1 MKLKVLILAV
11 ALVLPGGPALAQDT
25 TPPPR
30 AVVEAIA
37 ERIRDQYFSVERGD
51 AIADALEAEAA
62 SGQYDGYSDPRDL
75 AAALSARLRP
85 EDAHFVVLHDPA
97 GPAAGPGSGG
107 VRSQGADIQRL
118 SNYGFTRV
126 EVLPGNI
133 GLIEMRSFA
142 NIDFGNRNDPARR
155 AADAALALVA
165 HTDAVIFDL
174 RANGG
179 GSPAMVGYLVSAF
192 TPPDADIYNV
202 FHNRDGTRRESPRVY
217 YAAPRLDVPLYIVTS
232 PRTGSAAEAFP
243 YTLQAAGRAT
253 VVGEA
258 TGGASNPGG
267 MVPIPGGFMV
277 FISGGSPINPIT
289 GRNWEGTG
297 VIPDVEAPAAVALN
311 QTQRLALGQV
321 LAAHPDRTDAAW
333 ALSAF
338 RTWTGGPVPLAD
350 YAGTYGPL
358 TVSVEDQALV
368 VRRGRRPPMVLAPV
382 EADLFFISGDPLM
395 RFAFEREPS
404 GRVIAVEQR
413 PVFGPGMRQRRSD

>member
-1 MKLKVLILAV
+1 MKLRALILAA
-11 ALVLPGGPALAQDT
+11 ALALPGGPAPAQDAAR
-25 TPPPR
+25 PR

-37 ERIRDQYFSVERGD
+37 ERIRDQYFSIERGD
-51 AIADALEAEAA
+51 AIADALEAESA
-62 SGQYDGYSDPRDL
+62 SGRYDAFTDPRDL
-75 AAALSARLRP
+75 AAELSARLRP

-97 GPAAGPGSGG
+97 GPAASPGSGG
-107 VRSQGADIQRL
+107 VRSQGTDIQRL

-142 NIDFGNRNDPARR
+142 NIDFGNPDDPARR

-165 HTDAVIFDL
+165 HTDAVIFDV
-174 RANGG
+174 RNNGG

-202 FHNRDGTRRESPRVY
+202 FHNRDGTRRETPRIY
-217 YAAPRLDVPLYIVTS
+217 YSAPRLETPLYVLTS
-232 PRTGSAAEAFP
+232 ARSGSAAEAFP

-253 VVGEA
+253 IVGET

-267 MVPIPGGFMV
+267 MFPIPGGFMV
-277 FISGGSPINPIT
+277 FISGGSPVNPIT

-297 VIPDVEAPAAVALN
+297 VIPDVEAPAALALN
-311 QTQRLALGQV
+311 HAQRLALGQI
-321 LAAHPDRTDAAW
+321 LAEQPDRTDAAW

-338 RTWTGGPVPLAD
+338 QTWTGGPVALND

-358 TVSVEDQALV
+358 AVANEDEALV
-368 VRRGRRPPMVLAPV
+368 VRRGRRPPMVLTPV
-382 EADLFFISGDPLM
+382 ETDLFFVAGDPLM
-395 RFAFEREPS
+395 RFAFERDAS
-404 GRVIAVEQR
+404 GRVIAIEQR
-413 PVFGPGMRQRRSD
+413 PAFGPGMRQRRTD